1 MILENC
7 QYGSMHQLSVYTK
20 PYDEPTAYVV
30 IRQIALTLKEVH
42 RRGILHLDLKESNIL
57 ITFNKEN

>member
-1 MILENC
+1 
-7 QYGSMHQLSVYTK
+7 MHQLSVYTK

-30 IRQIALTLKEVH
+30 ISQIAETLKEVH
-42 RRGILHLDLKESNIL
+42 RRGVLHLDLKESNIL